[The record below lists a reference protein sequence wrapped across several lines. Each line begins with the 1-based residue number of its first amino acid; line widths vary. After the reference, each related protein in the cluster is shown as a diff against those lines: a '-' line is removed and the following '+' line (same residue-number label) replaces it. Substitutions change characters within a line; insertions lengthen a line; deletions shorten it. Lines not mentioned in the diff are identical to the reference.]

1 MVGVFQRPFND
12 VSDEQVADRT
22 AIGQKPGASTLPLA
36 LSGAASSLTLSAIC
50 LAVRASKPVKTRI
63 AETTI
68 YDNRE
73 PDVIACEK
81 SSLTS
86 LLYLW

>member
-1 MVGVFQRPFND
+1 MVVVFQRPFND

-36 LSGAASSLTLSAIC
+36 LSGAVSSLTLSAIC
-50 LAVRASKPVKTRI
+50 LTVRATKPVKTRI
-63 AETTI
+63 AETTL
-68 YDNRE
+68 YNRE